1 MTKEFIDTFNIKRHK
16 IDLILDDQLSGGCH
30 LSCCTQFLSH
40 ITQEKTLTRDFFP
53 LNIFF
58 LSVLF
63 QKAVS
68 STHNC

>member
-1 MTKEFIDTFNIKRHK
+1 MTKEFIDTFNIERHK
-16 IDLILDDQLSGGCH
+16 VDLILDDQLWGGCY

-53 LNIFF
+53 LNIF

-63 QKAVS
+63 QNAVS